1 MIYDVII
8 VGGGPAGLA
17 CGIYSGRAGN
27 KTLIIEKL
35 GTGGQMMLTDVI
47 DNYPGF
53 EDGITG
59 FDLQDKMVKQCK
71 KFNVLFES
79 DEVKNIS
86 VKENLF
92 TLLCENSSY
101 QALSVVI
108 ASGAKHK
115 ELGIPGE
122 REFASKGLSYC
133 GTCDGPFFRNRDV
146 VIVGGGDSALTEALF
161 IAKFANSI
169 KIVHRK
175 NRFRAVESLVEMAK
189 QNPKITFVF
198 DSAVEEVK
206 GDNFV
211 KSVIV
216 KNLLT
221 NETKEVMTDGVFIF
235 VGLKPNSEFLPK
247 EVLDDSGYV
256 NTNYKM
262 ESSIKGLYSAGD
274 VRSNAFRQVIC
285 ATSDGATAA
294 FYAGEYISELKGHS
308 YK

>member
-285 ATSDGATAA
+285 ATSDGAA
-294 FYAGEYISELKGHS
+294 FLLGSILVN
-308 YK
+308 